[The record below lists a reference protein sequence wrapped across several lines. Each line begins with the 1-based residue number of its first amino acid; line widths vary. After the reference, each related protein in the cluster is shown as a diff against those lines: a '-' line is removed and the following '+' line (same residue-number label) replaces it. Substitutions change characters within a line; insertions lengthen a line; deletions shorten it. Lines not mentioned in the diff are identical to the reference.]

1 MKIIKT
7 IGLALIA
14 LILIA
19 GVVFILLAER
29 NAAASIAD
37 LNNEASYTLKFC
49 STYGTGL
56 GLPDK
61 GEYCIFG
68 EAISNEYYLA
78 YAGEPL
84 EKDTLIYGDKN
95 RDTVFYWAV
104 KVEDGVFTSAWVS
117 HNKLTGDQL
126 RAYTYD
132 EQKDQVKL
140 IDLYSTEN
148 IIGYYAVN

>member
-78 YAGEPL
+78 TFHRTADSLIIETIYHSPI
-84 EKDTLIYGDKN
+84 DTLVRFDELSIVGIDSTGRFRIEQLTNEKMILLN
-95 RDTVFYWAV
+95 TVYQ
-104 KVEDGVFTSAWVS
+104 
-117 HNKLTGDQL
+117 LTF
-126 RAYTYD
+126 RKY
-132 EQKDQVKL
+132 
-140 IDLYSTEN
+140 
-148 IIGYYAVN
+148 